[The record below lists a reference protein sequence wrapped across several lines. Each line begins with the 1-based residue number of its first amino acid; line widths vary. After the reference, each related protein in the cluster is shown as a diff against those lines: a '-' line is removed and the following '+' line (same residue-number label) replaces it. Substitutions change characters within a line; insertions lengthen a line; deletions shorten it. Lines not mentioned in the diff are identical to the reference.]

1 MTPLIAI
8 GDILLPRTDAAVGV
22 QVLVVVAL
30 TALGVVA
37 VRRER
42 ALVTLVIGVGMVVL
56 GLMGM
61 RALH

>member
-1 MTPLIAI
+1 MLI
-8 GDILLPRTDAAVGV
+8 
-22 QVLVVVAL
+22 VVAL

-42 ALVTLVIGVGMVVL
+42 ALVTLVMGVGMVVL

>member
-8 GDILLPRTDAAVGV
+8 GDILLPRTDAAAGV